1 MTSLLYCLEGAH
13 RKGLAGTVSSPSDIQ
28 TEVLTRTV
36 VSTVKKREEETK
48 EQKVQNQTTSSGSRI
63 SPLMPISALF
73 IEPAQ
78 SGPSGGSDGAFRAN
92 AVRQL
97 TDG

>member
-1 MTSLLYCLEGAH
+1 MAS
-13 RKGLAGTVSSPSDIQ
+13 TVSSASDVQ

-36 VSTVKKREEETK
+36 VSTVKKRGEKTK
-48 EQKVQNQTTSSGSRI
+48 EQKVQNQTTSSGSCI
-63 SPLMPISALF
+63 SPPMPISGLF